1 MKNRTG
7 SCQNWTGLGPKPDEK
22 PARSGV
28 FDRTQGLL
36 RLVAIIV
43 NNKRMKIIIIII
55 IMMVIKYK
63 LNTTKTKEK
72 ITMKC

>member
-1 MKNRTG
+1 M
-7 SCQNWTGLGPKPDEK
+7 
-22 PARSGV
+22 
-28 FDRTQGLL
+28 
-36 RLVAIIV
+36 AIIV
-43 NNKRMKIIIIII
+43 NNKRMKIIIIIII